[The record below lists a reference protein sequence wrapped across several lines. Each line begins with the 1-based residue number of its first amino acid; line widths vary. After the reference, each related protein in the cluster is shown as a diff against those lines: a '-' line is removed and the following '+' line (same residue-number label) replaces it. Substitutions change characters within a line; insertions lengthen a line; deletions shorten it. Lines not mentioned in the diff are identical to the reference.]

1 MGMNFSDRIKRR
13 RPSAALIVAILALIA
28 ALGGVAIASIPSAD
42 GTIHGCYNGQG
53 ALRVIDAEGGATCA
67 PGETALNWNQT
78 GPPGPAGPS
87 QAFEG
92 FRDVGKELRP
102 IDRQLVSLGGIPPG
116 DYVLTAKMW
125 VRSVAD
131 HSRYVDCFL
140 RAGAQFDHTSTR
152 LETNGD
158 NATRGVLAFDLAT
171 RFMAR
176 SNRIFLTCAAT
187 GERPPGETTHVF
199 PYDIKII
206 AIKVGSV
213 TTHGIS

>member
-1 MGMNFSDRIKRR
+1 MKSIRHR
-13 RPSAALIVAILALIA
+13 RPSAALIVAMLALVV
-28 ALGGVAIASIPSAD
+28 ALGGVAIASIPSSD

-53 ALRVIDAEGGATCA
+53 QLRVIDTESGASCV

-78 GPPGPAGPS
+78 GPAGPPGPS

-102 IDRQLVSLGGIPPG
+102 IDRNLVSLGGIPPG
-116 DYVLTAKMW
+116 DYVLSAKMW

-131 HSRYVDCFL
+131 HSRYVNCFL
-140 RAGAQFDHTSTR
+140 RAGGQFDHSSTR

-171 RFMAR
+171 RFTAR
-176 SNRIFLTCAAT
+176 SNRVFLTCAAT

-206 AIKVGSV
+206 AIRVDSI
-213 TTHGIS
+213 TAHGIS